1 MNESLLQTPYDI
13 VDVPYIPWS
22 PPGTT
27 WLFLA
32 ALFFLTLFIIY
43 YTHKKSLAHSAD
55 GVLSL
60 LLKEIELNVG
70 SNTPEKIQRQ
80 AHLVRRVVEH
90 LSQVELSSL
99 SPEELL
105 HVADGVSQQELARV
119 LKHLA
124 ELEGAT
130 YAPPV
135 EGNPTMIDTSEVL
148 RDLKAYVL
156 SVRQR

>member
-1 MNESLLQTPYDI
+1 MSEPNSQTPYDI

-27 WLFLA
+27 WLYLV
-32 ALFFLTLFIIY
+32 ALFLFTLFILY
-43 YTHKKSLAHSAD
+43 YLNKKSLAHSAD

-60 LLKEIELNVG
+60 LLNEIQSNVN
-70 SNTPEKIQRQ
+70 SNTPGSIQRQ

-90 LSQVELSSL
+90 LARVEISSL

-105 HVADGVSQQELARV
+105 RVADGITQQELVRV

-124 ELEGAT
+124 ELEALT
-130 YAPPV
+130 YAPLV
-135 EGNPTMIDTSEVL
+135 EGNSTIIDFAEVHS
-148 RDLKAYVL
+148 DLKAYVL